1 MKSILTL
8 LVITFVGGS
17 CKYINDNASKLSQES
32 SDSTRIRDSIAS
44 QQNLTPL
51 ASTGDETVINVE
63 PTLIRPQLFLMM
75 KDVAQDE
82 REAIEKQAT
91 MYNNLD
97 FILKKYSLQPVGS
110 PALWRYQKQ
119 NIYFIEAGIP
129 LDRKLPHLEPGTYYK
144 QTTRCKAVVAHFFG
158 KRSLLPRAFDSLTT
172 WLKENHQRP
181 IGEPWEV
188 FTSDAKV
195 MKQKDFLETDVYVEA
210 K

>member
-1 MKSILTL
+1 M
-8 LVITFVGGS
+8 
-17 CKYINDNASKLSQES
+17 NDSATKLSQEA
-32 SDSTRIRDSIAS
+32 SDSARISDSIAS
-44 QQNLTPL
+44 HQTLTPL

-82 REAIEKQAT
+82 KEASEKQAT

-110 PALWRYQKQ
+110 PTLWRYQKQ

-144 QTTRCKAVVAHFFG
+144 KTTRCKAAVAHFFG

-172 WLKENHQRP
+172 WLKENHQKAV
-181 IGEPWEV
+181 GVAWEV